1 MKKLQPGDGVE
12 ILDGTYRGIPAKYLG
27 PARGKH
33 RGLLRIRVHGAWATC
48 AQTIVCLPAKSIR
61 KMMVTP

>member
-1 MKKLQPGDGVE
+1 MKKLQPGDGVQ
-12 ILDGTYRGIPAKYLG
+12 ILTGNYRGIPAKYLG

-48 AQTIVCLPAKSIR
+48 AQTIICLPAKSIR
-61 KMMVTP
+61 RMMVSQ